1 MKQNIKKI
9 IAQVLPLV
17 IFFILVAPSF
27 THAQTPPTP
36 VSSCPSSITDVATL
50 FRWGTCMIS
59 NSIIP
64 LLFAVALIAF
74 LYGVIRYFMNAND
87 STKRAEGSQFMIW
100 GIVAL
105 FVMLSV
111 WGLVGILSN
120 TFNLNNSQPT
130 PPVFR

>member
-1 MKQNIKKI
+1 MNRIKKI
-9 IAQVLPLV
+9 LAKILPLIV
-17 IFFILVAPSF
+17 LYVSVMPLSA
-27 THAQTPPTP
+27 HAQSTCPT
-36 VSSCPSSITDVATL
+36 SITDTASL
-50 FRWGTCMIS
+50 LKWGTCLIT

-64 LLFAVALIAF
+64 LLFALALVAFI
-74 LYGVIRYFMNAND
+74 YGVVRYVVNATD
-87 STKRAEGSQFMIW
+87 STKREEGRQFMIW

-130 PPVFR
+130 LPHLQ